1 MNINKLKLSTKL
13 IIGFAVII
21 LLTVMASILSIYR
34 LNQIQQTLTSLVD
47 KENKKLTL
55 SYEMKGNISEIA
67 ISIRNLAISND
78 TKYMEE
84 QKKQIDEDTQKYKEL
99 ETQLE
104 GLLYTEKDKE
114 TYKEIK
120 DNDQV
125 AFAVFNNAIKTGMK
139 VGVTNEELQV
149 MLDGLKKPEENLL
162 ASIEKMIIIEDD
174 LTEAKAEESK
184 AITQNSSEQTVFLT
198 IFSVVLGILATYLIR
213 KSIINQVK
221 ELAVGAK
228 MLSEGN
234 LNFSMDVDSNDE
246 IGQTIVALNTSI
258 ENLKHNITSVKEE
271 SSSILQGSE
280 KTNRMFS
287 EVSDKIQQVSAA
299 TEEISAGMEESSAA
313 VEEVT
318 SMANTVKEEARNITT
333 IKAQEGLKVALDI
346 QTKADRINKDSQQSK
361 ENAEKIYNESKN
373 KLEKAIEDAKIAK
386 EILQMASSIDR
397 VAKQTDLLALN
408 AAIEA
413 ARAGEHGKGFAVVA
427 EEVRKLA
434 EESSAAV
441 LEIQNKVGT
450 VISAVEE
457 LSNSSEDT
465 LKFIEENVLKD
476 YEKLITI
483 SNDYKQDGD
492 TVKNIIEKFAEI
504 SEKYFWSVDQITR
517 SMEDVSG
524 SVAEVAKS
532 SGRGAD
538 NISDINNKNEISFT
552 LETNKNAESAM
563 KFREK

>member
-1 MNINKLKLSTKL
+1 M
-13 IIGFAVII
+13 
-21 LLTVMASILSIYR
+21 
-34 LNQIQQTLTSLVD
+34 
-47 KENKKLTL
+47 
-55 SYEMKGNISEIA
+55 
-67 ISIRNLAISND
+67 
-78 TKYMEE
+78 
-84 QKKQIDEDTQKYKEL
+84 
-99 ETQLE
+99 
-104 GLLYTEKDKE
+104 
-114 TYKEIK
+114 
-120 DNDQV
+120 
-125 AFAVFNNAIKTGMK
+125 
-139 VGVTNEELQV
+139 
-149 MLDGLKKPEENLL
+149 
-162 ASIEKMIIIEDD
+162 
-174 LTEAKAEESK
+174 
-184 AITQNSSEQTVFLT
+184 
-198 IFSVVLGILATYLIR
+198 
-213 KSIINQVK
+213 
-221 ELAVGAK
+221 
-228 MLSEGN
+228 
-234 LNFSMDVDSNDE
+234 
-246 IGQTIVALNTSI
+246 
-258 ENLKHNITSVKEE
+258 
-271 SSSILQGSE
+271 
-280 KTNRMFS
+280 
-287 EVSDKIQQVSAA
+287 
-299 TEEISAGMEESSAA
+299 
-313 VEEVT
+313 
-318 SMANTVKEEARNITT
+318 
-333 IKAQEGLKVALDI
+333 DI

-397 VAKQTDLLALN
+397 IAKQTDLLALN

-532 SGRGAD
+532 SGEVL
-538 NISDINNKNEISFT
+538 IT
-552 LETNKNAESAM
+552 LVILIIKM
-563 KFREK
+563 R

>member
-318 SMANTVKEEARNITT
+318 SMANTVK
-333 IKAQEGLKVALDI
+333 KKKG
-346 QTKADRINKDSQQSK
+346 
-361 ENAEKIYNESKN
+361 
-373 KLEKAIEDAKIAK
+373 
-386 EILQMASSIDR
+386 ILLQ
-397 VAKQTDLLALN
+397 
-408 AAIEA
+408 
-413 ARAGEHGKGFAVVA
+413 
-427 EEVRKLA
+427 
-434 EESSAAV
+434 
-441 LEIQNKVGT
+441 
-450 VISAVEE
+450 
-457 LSNSSEDT
+457 
-465 LKFIEENVLKD
+465 
-476 YEKLITI
+476 
-483 SNDYKQDGD
+483 
-492 TVKNIIEKFAEI
+492 
-504 SEKYFWSVDQITR
+504 
-517 SMEDVSG
+517 
-524 SVAEVAKS
+524 
-532 SGRGAD
+532 
-538 NISDINNKNEISFT
+538 
-552 LETNKNAESAM
+552 
-563 KFREK
+563 